1 MTDGVHPKTESPIV
15 IGGLGRCG
23 STFLQNLLS
32 SHPLVHIYGQF
43 PPAQIIDVVGF
54 MRFQQR
60 LVEAGKWSEAA
71 NETPI
76 CDWPHYAGSDEKRT
90 RELIRHFVRDWFC
103 GFPVSTKTHWGL
115 KALSLAYHEPYRDV
129 WESWF
134 PETRYI
140 ICVRDPFDSYQ
151 SAKNTV
157 NPKAVLDDWLHR
169 FVHLIQRHCASNY
182 SRLFHLAGIDVAER
196 DIAIADLLDFLDLPP
211 DESMNCIVN
220 AWPTVHKRKSDAER
234 DFKVANQQREQ
245 AMGRIDGLSEAMTV
259 LDNSR

>member
-1 MTDGVHPKTESPIV
+1 MHPGTESPIV

-23 STFLQNLLS
+23 STFLQDLLS
-32 SHPLVHIYGQF
+32 SHPRVHIHGQF

-54 MRFQQR
+54 MQFQQQ
-60 LVEAGKWSEAA
+60 LVEAGKWSETA

-76 CDWPHYAGSDEKRT
+76 CDWPHYAGSDEDRT
-90 RELIRHFVRDWFC
+90 RELFRHFVRVWFC
-103 GFPVSTKTHWGL
+103 GFPVSTKPLWGL
-115 KALSLAYHEPYRDV
+115 KALSLSYHEPYRAV

-157 NPKAVLDDWLHR
+157 NPNAVLDDWLQR
-169 FVHLIQRHCASNY
+169 FVRLIQRHSGSDR

-196 DIAIADLLDFLDLPP
+196 GLAIADLLDFLDLQM
-211 DESMNCIVN
+211 DDSIKRIVT
-220 AWPTVHKRKSDAER
+220 AWPTVHKRKSDSER
-234 DFKVANQQREQ
+234 DFKVTKVTNQQREQ
-245 AMGRIDGLSEAMTV
+245 ALLRIDGLPEAMAV
-259 LDNSR
+259 LDESR